1 MDLHRSPPPRHKLD
15 LDLHI
20 ALGAPCASS
29 AGLWLAIHIG
39 DTYLYIYILF
49 HIMGE
54 GFHNLTGLVHMAIT
68 CYYMLLPPSAD
79 YWRVMIL
86 LDCFRWSLNVPN
98 FSVAGRLQVGAGH
111 PMA

>member
-1 MDLHRSPPPRHKLD
+1 M
-15 LDLHI
+15 
-20 ALGAPCASS
+20 
-29 AGLWLAIHIG
+29 
-39 DTYLYIYILF
+39 LF
-49 HIMGE
+49 HFMGE

-68 CYYMLLPPSAD
+68 YYYMLYMLYMLLPPSAD